1 MLIYNIVFTINV
13 AFLLLTHFQ
22 GIFLCVTIWLLG
34 ISCKCVCVCLFV
46 NIIYKMFKAA
56 LYPSLSTSI
65 SFLFEFHSPLSLSL
79 SSSLSVYLFLTHCTR
94 FLGGDATLVEQ
105 NNDNNI
111 TLLLIQNVDS
121 KITG

>member
-1 MLIYNIVFTINV
+1 MLFVIYIYNMLIYNIVFTINV

-65 SFLFEFHSPLSLSL
+65 SFLFEFHAPFCSSLSLSL
-79 SSSLSVYLFLTHCTR
+79 FFFVSVCLSLSHALYTI
-94 FLGGDATLVEQ
+94 LGRRRNSCRT
-105 NNDNNI
+105 
-111 TLLLIQNVDS
+111 
-121 KITG
+121 K